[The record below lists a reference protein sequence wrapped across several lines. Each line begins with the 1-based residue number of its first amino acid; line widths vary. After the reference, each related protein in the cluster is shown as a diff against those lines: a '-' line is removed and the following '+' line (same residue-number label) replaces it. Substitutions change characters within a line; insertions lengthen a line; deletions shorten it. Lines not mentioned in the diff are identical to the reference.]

1 MQLHFIGR
9 ADAPQVLF
17 AHGWGRSR
25 HDFIPVAESLA
36 GLVGSTLVDLPGFG
50 DTPRPDGA
58 WDTAAY
64 AAHVHAAMV
73 AAGRV
78 PFIWVGHSFGGR
90 LGLRLAVAQP
100 ASLTGL
106 VLVAA
111 AGIPRSR
118 GLWERLRG
126 RLRGA
131 AFRRHKA
138 RARSE
143 AEVIALE
150 ARYGSADY
158 VASRA
163 AGLRDIFLAT
173 IAEDQS
179 RELPRITTP
188 TRLIWGGR
196 DTETPPETGR
206 RMAALIPGARYLEL
220 PECDHISVL
229 DRGRFQ
235 IARAVRDLAPG
246 GPGA

>member
-9 ADAPQVLF
+9 SDAPQVLF
-17 AHGWGRSR
+17 AHGWGRTR

-36 GLVGSTLVDLPGFG
+36 GLVGSTLLDLPGFG
-50 DTPRPDGA
+50 DTPRPEGT

-73 AAGRV
+73 DAGRV
-78 PFIWVGHSFGGR
+78 PYVWVGHSFGGR
-90 LGLRLAVAQP
+90 LGLRTAVAQP
-100 ASLTGL
+100 DTLSGL

-111 AGIPRSR
+111 AGIPRR
-118 GLWERLRG
+118 RTAWEQARA

-131 AFRRHKA
+131 AFRWQKA
-138 RARSE
+138 LAKDE
-143 AEVIALE
+143 AALLALE

-158 VASRA
+158 VASRE
-163 AGLRDIFLAT
+163 AGMRDIFLAT
-173 IAEDQS
+173 IAEDQT
-179 RELPRITTP
+179 RELRRITTP

-206 RMAALIPGARYLEL
+206 RMARLIPGAGYVEL
-220 PECDHISVL
+220 PEFDHISIL

-235 IARAVRDLAPG
+235 IARAVRDLALG